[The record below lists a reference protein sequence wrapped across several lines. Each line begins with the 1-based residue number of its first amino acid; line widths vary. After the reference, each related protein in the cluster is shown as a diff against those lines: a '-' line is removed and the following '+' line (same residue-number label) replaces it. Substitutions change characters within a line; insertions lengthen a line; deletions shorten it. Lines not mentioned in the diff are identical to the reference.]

1 VSGPSQALSN
11 IKDNRLIQGNA
22 AGDDL
27 ILDIYEKI
35 KSYKKNIYIV
45 LIASLNTIGTWRR
58 KD

>member
-35 KSYKKNIYIV
+35 KSYKKTFI
-45 LIASLNTIGTWRR
+45 
-58 KD
+58 